1 MNKKILITIILI
13 VIIGIAGF
21 FATRQK
27 GQPLPLEEEVQIQN
41 YANPIAE
48 KILVAFKENDYEKFS
63 ENFTEKMKNNMPQEV
78 FSETG
83 IMVKSKIGDYIS
95 KSFWKIEKE
104 GFYVVVYYKAK
115 FTEEPSDVIVK
126 VVLETYPGPLGD
138 KMLVGGLWFDSPKL
152 RGE

>member
-48 KILVAFKENDYEKFS
+48 NILVALKENDYEKFS
-63 ENFTEKMKNNMPQEV
+63 ENFTEKMKNSMPKKV

-83 IMVKSKIGDYIS
+83 TTVKSEIGEYVS

-104 GFYVVVYYKAK
+104 GIYILVYYRAK

-126 VVLETYPGPLGD
+126 VVLEKLGD